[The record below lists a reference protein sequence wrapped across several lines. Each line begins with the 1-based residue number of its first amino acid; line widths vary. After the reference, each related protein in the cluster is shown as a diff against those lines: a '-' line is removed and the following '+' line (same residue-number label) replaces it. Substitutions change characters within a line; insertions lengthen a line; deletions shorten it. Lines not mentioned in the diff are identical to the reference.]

1 MKVHL
6 LLMEPGKQ
14 GMVRDF
20 RYLHEASREKLHEL
34 VENPEEA
41 DLILLIGEW
50 IPKFGVLTRNSQ
62 FRKYRSKCA
71 AYYDGGHF
79 LPIVPGVFDS
89 AVQGIHSRMGLVKTS
104 CYAAAFGSLKNE
116 GLEILGEA
124 PLAKRWLFTFMGG
137 STSLLRK
144 RLYRID
150 FKRPDVV
157 VEDTS
162 SYHHWDGPSARK
174 LEGQKTYACM
184 LRESHF
190 VLCPRG
196 HGAGTIRLF
205 EVLQMAVAPVLIA
218 DGYILPDGP
227 DWDSF
232 LIRVPESRIRQ
243 LPQILEERV
252 GDSEELG
259 RRARR
264 AWEQWFSEATA
275 FNHIVAS
282 AWQTVDAAQ
291 GHQSFLINTQAL
303 MIARF
308 RVLNAGYGFA
318 RKAILRTMRAM
329 HLKFPYKLNRPE

>member
-20 RYLHEASREKLHEL
+20 RYLHEASRERLHEL
-34 VENPEEA
+34 VEDPGEA
-41 DLILLIGEW
+41 DLILLMGEW
-50 IPKFGVLTRNSQ
+50 IPEVAVLTRNLQ
-62 FRKYRSKCA
+62 FRKYRSRCA
-71 AYYDGGHF
+71 AYYDGDHF
-79 LPIVPGVFDS
+79 LPIVPGVFAS

-104 CYAAAFGSLKNE
+104 CYAAALGSSKNE
-116 GLEILGEA
+116 GLDMPGDES
-124 PLAKRWLFTFMGG
+124 LAKRWLFTFMGG

-150 FKRPDVV
+150 FKRSDVLI
-157 VEDTS
+157 EDTS
-162 SYHHWDGPSARK
+162 NYHHWDGPSAQK
-174 LEGQKTYACM
+174 LNGQKAYARV

-196 HGAGTIRLF
+196 SGAGTIRFF
-205 EVLQMAVAPVLIA
+205 EVLQMGVAPVLIA

-232 LIRVPESRIRQ
+232 LIRVPESMIRQ
-243 LPQILEERV
+243 LPQILEARI
-252 GDSEELG
+252 GDSEEFG

-264 AWEQWFSEATA
+264 AWEQWFSEGAA

-282 AWQTVDAAQ
+282 AWQTVHAARR
-291 GHQSFLINTQAL
+291 HQRFLMNTQAL
-303 MIARF
+303 TIARF
-308 RVLNAGYGFA
+308 RVCNAAYGLA
-318 RKAILRTMRAM
+318 RKVILRTLRAM
-329 HLKFPYKLNRPE
+329 HLKFPYRLNRPE